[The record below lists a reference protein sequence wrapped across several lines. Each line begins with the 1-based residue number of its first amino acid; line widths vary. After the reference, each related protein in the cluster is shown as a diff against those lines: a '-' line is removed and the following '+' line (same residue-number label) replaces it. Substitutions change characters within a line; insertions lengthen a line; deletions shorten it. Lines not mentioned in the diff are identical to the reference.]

1 MKNRII
7 FLLVVFCLSTVLVVF
22 NLFAQASGTA
32 DIQDEPTSNNR
43 RIGSSAATEL
53 LIPVGARG
61 TAMGGANMAVSE
73 GVESIHWNPA
83 GLARVNYAAEAMV
96 SSMAYIAD
104 IRMNYAAV
112 GLKFEGVGS
121 IALSIR
127 ALDFGDVLMTTND
140 DPYGEGGRTYSP
152 GFITVGLTY
161 ARQFTDAITFGL
173 TTKVISE
180 KMARATG
187 SGVAFDLGVQYHGV
201 GGIQGLNL
209 GVALKNYGPA
219 MSFSGSGLLHKA
231 IVTEGRRPEQ
241 YFRSDAA
248 KFELPSTMEMG
259 ASYVRQVNDALS
271 FVVNS
276 AFVNNNLA
284 LNSYTFGGEV
294 AYNLG
299 IMTVMG
305 RGGYAYTDTGTA
317 DESIFG
323 PTLGFGIFYHTTA
336 VDIIIDYAWRQ
347 VEYFD
352 NNSVFSFKFGF

>member
-1 MKNRII
+1 MKNRLI
-7 FLLVVFCLSTVLVVF
+7 LVLVVFCISVVLMTGNV
-22 NLFAQASGTA
+22 FAQASGQG

-83 GLARVNYAAEAMV
+83 GLARVRYAAEAMV

-112 GLKFEGVGS
+112 GLRFERIGTF
-121 IALSIR
+121 ALSVR
-127 ALDFGDVLMTTND
+127 ALDFGEVLLTSND
-140 DPYGEGGRTYSP
+140 DPYGDAGRTFDP
-152 GFITVGLTY
+152 GFITVGLSY

-173 TTKVISE
+173 TGKVISE
-180 KMARATG
+180 KMERATG
-187 SGVAFDLGVQYHGV
+187 SGVAFDLGVQYHSV
-201 GGIQGLNL
+201 GGIQGLNI

-219 MSFSGSGLLHKA
+219 MTFGGSGLMHKA
-231 IVTEGRRPEQ
+231 ITTEGRRPEQ
-241 YFRSDAA
+241 YFRSEAA
-248 KFELPSTMEMG
+248 TFELPSTLDMG
-259 ASYVRQVNDALS
+259 VSYMRNVNDNVA
-271 FVVNS
+271 FTVNS

-284 LNSYTFGGEV
+284 LNSYNFGGEV
-294 AYNLG
+294 AYELG
-299 IMTVMG
+299 TLSLMG
-305 RGGYAYTDTGTA
+305 RGGYSYTETGDS

-323 PTLGFGIFYHTTA
+323 PTFGFGIFYATGA
-336 VDIIIDYAWRQ
+336 VDIIVDYAWRQ

-352 NNSVFSFKFGF
+352 NNSVFSLKFGF